1 MDAKTIQKAVE
12 DLAKGSERKFNQSF
26 DLLIGLKE
34 LNLKKPE
41 EQVEFFMQLPHAH
54 GKKNKVCALVAPEM
68 VDDAK
73 KVCDTVI
80 SLSDFDKYNKQ
91 KMKKV
96 AGEHA
101 FFIGQANIMP
111 KIAASWGRVLGPRG
125 KMPNPKSGCIVPP
138 KGDLEGLYKRLQKTI
153 KIEAK
158 KQPNIQV
165 LVGKQNMDA
174 AKVAENVRFVF
185 DQVVHHLPRE
195 NNNIKH
201 VALKLTMSK
210 PVRLG

>member
-1 MDAKTIQKAVE
+1 MNAKTIKKAVE
-12 DLAKGSERKFNQSF
+12 ELAKSSERKFNQSF
-26 DLLIGLKE
+26 DLLIALKE

-41 EQVEFFMQLPHAH
+41 EQVEFFMQLPHSP
-54 GKKNKVCALVAPEM
+54 GRKVKVCALVGPEL

-80 SLSDFDKYNKQ
+80 SLSEFDKYNKS
-91 KMKKV
+91 KMKKI

-125 KMPNPKSGCIVPP
+125 RMPNPKAGCIVPP
-138 KGDLEGLYKRLQKTI
+138 KADLAGLYKRLQTTI

-165 LVGKQNMDA
+165 LVGKQDMDVE
-174 AKVAENVRFVF
+174 KVVENVRAVF
-185 DQVVHHLPRE
+185 DQVIHHLPRE

-210 PVRLG
+210 PVHLG